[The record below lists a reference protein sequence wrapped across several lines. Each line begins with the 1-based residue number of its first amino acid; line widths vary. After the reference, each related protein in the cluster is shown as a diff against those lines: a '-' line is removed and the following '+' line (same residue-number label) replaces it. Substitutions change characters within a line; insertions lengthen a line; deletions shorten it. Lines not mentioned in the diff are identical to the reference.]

1 MSKIEKNMQNNANSN
16 SPLGV
21 GGHSLIEIKNVSKSY
36 VMGEVEVPALI
47 DINLQIRKNE
57 YVAIMGPSGSGK
69 STFMNILGCLDTP
82 TQGEYLFHKT
92 DVSSLSDDALSTMRN
107 KEIGFIFQNFN
118 LIPKLNAL
126 QNVELPLVYSG
137 IKSEERRERALKALS
152 RVGLSDR
159 IHHKSSEM
167 SGGQRQ
173 RVAIARA
180 LVTNP
185 GILLADE
192 PTGALDS
199 KTGDEIMALFDELH
213 KEGNTIILI
222 THEQEIANYAHR
234 TIHIK
239 DGMIHSDTMNKVRNT
254 TTATIQLLN
263 S

>member
-1 MSKIEKNMQNNANSN
+1 M
-16 SPLGV
+16 
-21 GGHSLIEIKNVSKSY
+21 IEIKDLKKNY
-36 VMGEVEVPALI
+36 LLGDVEIPVI
-47 DINLQIRKNE
+47 HGINLNIEKNE

-69 STFMNILGCLDTP
+69 STLMNILGCLDTVSS
-82 TQGEYLFHKT
+82 GNYYFNEM
-92 DVSSLSDDALSTMRN
+92 DVSTLDDDALSIMRN

-118 LIPKLNAL
+118 LLPRLNAI
-126 QNVELPLVYSG
+126 QNVELPLVYAG
-137 IKSEERRERALKALS
+137 TPGAERKEKALRALN

-159 IHHKSSEM
+159 VNHKPAEL

-199 KTGDEIMALFDELH
+199 KTGVEIMRLFEELH
-213 KEGNTIILI
+213 TEGNTIILI

-234 TIHIK
+234 NIYLK
-239 DGMIHSDTMNKVRNT
+239 DGMIHSDKINSDK
-254 TTATIQLLN
+254 TIIF
-263 S
+263 